1 MPQNTG
7 VKNRINYFERLVKE
21 DAKFAVNDEKYGE
34 YLKSLG
40 TLVGLTNEIY
50 GENDGKLDKE
60 KYEALVRQY
69 LDVMQK
75 SIDYKEN
82 STDKTR
88 MSIVNYIQKVISK
101 DLKAL
106 NDLDKEKP
114 GNIKNIF
121 ETSRTMKV
129 VVSSDMTHRVGGQLS
144 DRFPIKNGDKKGF
157 FTARIDT
164 AQDEKWKKVL
174 NSVKELK
181 LPKEYQEMFDELEHD
196 HELRESIYDVV
207 FSKRYENES
216 DRRKDLAKKLDL
228 FDDELH
234 KYHTIED
241 DQKLVDA
248 LNIILKDTQKLLVPY
263 HMKDRLTLDPY
274 TRNDNKNA
282 AMYEVAKFL
291 KCERLIAKAVPMVIV
306 NGDKVIKGTFME
318 KADGVDLNDMGPSSR
333 LWKYKADESPYHK
346 QLYRDLA
353 DMQLLDYICGNIDRH
368 KANMFYKTEKVDG
381 GKKVKICGL
390 VGIDNDASFP
400 EGAIRDREFEGFNV
414 RGHHVHAR
422 IIRPENFRYVT
433 KNTAEIVKNMSRS
446 QLETILRGRNLSQ
459 KAIDLAWE
467 RTQDVQRV
475 LNEPEKYNIKY
486 ADDLT
491 EDVTKDV
498 TDKSNPF
505 YDDPSHKKDSIF
517 SAFDQQMEEQVG
529 YSYDIAVREQNIRMS
544 KDEKNRQLDTKEYR
558 KYIDQKRSPEKIAEY
573 QVASGE
579 MALVANEIKIQRLE
593 TVMKKINRLKFAS
606 REFAKMRTAV
616 KNLVECSNEIRNK
629 VKEKTELTKDDY
641 KKYDDC
647 LKKLNEATEH
657 YIQEKGIVQKTGK
670 GRERM
675 EGARKI
681 LNIAEDISRS
691 FAAEKHMEE
700 TEKEVLNDNQEME
713 RV

>member
-7 VKNRINYFERLVKE
+7 VKNRIKYIDRLVKE
-21 DAKFAVNDEKYGE
+21 DAKFAENDKEYGE

-40 TLVGLTNEIY
+40 TLVGLTNQIY
-50 GENDGKLDKE
+50 DENAGKLDKE
-60 KYEALVRQY
+60 KYEVLVRQY

-106 NDLDKEKP
+106 NDLDKENP

-129 VVSSDMTHRVGGQLS
+129 VVSSEMTHRVGGQLS

-207 FSKRYENES
+207 LSKKYKDES
-216 DRRKDLAKKLDL
+216 ERRKDLAKKLEL
-228 FDDELH
+228 FDDDEQH
-234 KYHTIED
+234 KYRTIED
-241 DQKLVDA
+241 DEKLVNA
-248 LNIILKDTQKLLVPY
+248 LDIVLRDTQKLLVPY

-282 AMYEVAKFL
+282 AMYDVAKFL

-318 KADGVDLNDMGPSSR
+318 NAQGTDLNDMGPTNR
-333 LWKYKADESPYHK
+333 LWKYEADKSPYHK
-346 QLYRDLA
+346 DLYRDLA

-368 KANMFYKTEKVDG
+368 KANMFYKTEKDEKG
-381 GKKVKICGL
+381 TVKITGL

-400 EGAIRDREFEGFNV
+400 EGAIRDREFEGFDV
-414 RGHHVHAR
+414 RGYHVHAR

-467 RTQDVQRV
+467 RTKDVQKV

-491 EDVTKDV
+491 EDVIKDV

-505 YDDPSHKKDSIF
+505 HENPGHDSIF
-517 SAFDQQMEEQVG
+517 SSFDHQMQEQVG
-529 YSYDIAVREQNIRMS
+529 YSYDIAVREQNKRLK
-544 KDEKNRQLDTKEYR
+544 KDEKNRQLDRKEY
-558 KYIDQKRSPEKIAEY
+558 KDYIAQKRSPDKIADY
-573 QVASGE
+573 KDASGK

-606 REFAKMRTAV
+606 REFAQMRTAV

-629 VKEKTELTKDDY
+629 VKEATELEKDDY
-641 KKYDDC
+641 KKYEDC
-647 LKKLNEATEH
+647 LKKLNEATDH

-681 LNIAEDISRS
+681 LNIAEEISRS

-700 TEKEVLNDNQEME
+700 TEKEASNDNHEME